1 MDFVPNT
8 DSQRDQL
15 LARIGAKSTEDLFAD
30 IPTEVR
36 LQRPLDIRGGMAEQE
51 LVKHV
56 KGLANLNKTVED
68 YSSYLGA
75 GAYEHFIPSFVD
87 QLLLRSEF
95 YTAYTPYQ
103 PEISQGTLQ
112 AIYEYQTL
120 VCELTGMDAANAS
133 MYDGASA
140 LAEAALMAC
149 DATRREKILVLET
162 VHPEYRDV
170 LKTYL
175 RPRGV
180 ELVGI
185 PFKAGAT
192 DLSALEAALHEDI
205 AAVLIQ
211 SPNFFGGVERAE
223 EIAQLAHAK
232 GALLVMTVNPVSLGL
247 LKSPGENGADIAVG
261 EGQAFGNPL
270 NFGGP
275 YLGFLATRD
284 KFVRRMPGRIAGV
297 TVDKNGNKGFVL
309 TLQAREQHIRREKA
323 TSNIC
328 SNQALCALAFTMHLS
343 ALGKKGLK
351 ELAYLNLQN
360 AHYAAREIAKIPRMR
375 LAFSGPFFHEFVV
388 ETKID
393 PAKVNTLLL
402 EAGII
407 GGLDLARFYPELD
420 HHLLFCVTETKR
432 KIDIDQLV
440 VRLGE
445 IQCKC

>member
-1 MDFVPNT
+1 MNFVPNT
-8 DSQRDQL
+8 DSQKERL
-15 LARIGAKSTEDLFAD
+15 LARIGVKSVEDLFAD
-30 IPTEVR
+30 VPQEVR
-36 LQRPLDIRGGMAEQE
+36 LNRPLDIRGGMSEQE

-56 KGLANLNKTVED
+56 KRLADQNKTVEE
-68 YSSYLGA
+68 YISFLGA
-75 GAYEHFIPSFVD
+75 GAYEHYIPSFVD

-120 VCELTGMDAANAS
+120 VCELTGMDVANAS

-149 DATRREKILVLET
+149 DATRRNKVLVMQT

-175 RPRGV
+175 PPRGV
-180 ELVGI
+180 ELIEI
-185 PFKAGAT
+185 PSKDGVT
-192 DLSALEAALHEDI
+192 DMAALEAKLQEGI
-205 AAVLIQ
+205 AGVLVQ
-211 SPNFFGGVERAE
+211 TPNFFGNIGEAE
-223 EIAQLAHAK
+223 EITLAAHAK
-232 GALLVMTVNPVSLGL
+232 GALMVMSVNPVSLGL
-247 LKSPGENGADIAVG
+247 LKTPGECGADIVVG

-275 YLGFLATRD
+275 YLGFLACRD
-284 KFVRRMPGRIAGV
+284 KYVRRMPGRIVGA
-297 TVDKNGNKGFVL
+297 TTDKNGKKGYVL

-328 SNQALCALAFTMHLS
+328 SNEALCALAFTMHLS
-343 ALGKKGLK
+343 ALGKTGLT

-360 AHYAAREIAKIPRMR
+360 AHYAAREIAKVPGMS
-375 LAFSGPFFHEFVV
+375 LAFQQPFFHEFVV
-388 ETKID
+388 KTTIE
-393 PAKVNTLLL
+393 PAKINESLLKDR
-402 EAGII
+402 II

-420 HHLLFCVTETKR
+420 HHLLFCVTETKC
-432 KIDIDQLV
+432 KAEIDRLV
-440 VRLGE
+440 ARLGE
-445 IQCKC
+445 IQ

>member
-1 MDFVPNT
+1 MNFVPNT
-8 DSQRDQL
+8 DNQQERL
-15 LARIGAKSTEDLFAD
+15 LARIGVKSVADLFVD
-30 IPTEVR
+30 IPEEVH
-36 LQRPLDIRGGMAEQE
+36 LKRPLAIRGGMSEQE

-56 KGLANLNKTVED
+56 SGLANQNKTVEE

-133 MYDGASA
+133 MYEGASA
-140 LAEAALMAC
+140 LAEAALMSC
-149 DATRREKILVLET
+149 DATRRKKVLVLQT
-162 VHPEYRDV
+162 VHPEYREV

-175 RPRGV
+175 PSRGV
-180 ELVGI
+180 EIVEVPYAEGV
-185 PFKAGAT
+185 T
-192 DLSALEAALHEDI
+192 DMSALEKVLREDI
-205 AAVLIQ
+205 AGVLVQ
-211 SPNFFGGVERAE
+211 NPNFFGNIEKADEIVELVH
-223 EIAQLAHAK
+223 AQ
-232 GALLVMTVNPVSLGL
+232 GALVIMAVNPISLGM
-247 LKSPGENGADIAVG
+247 LKSPGESGADIVVG
-261 EGQAFGNPL
+261 EGQALGNPL

-284 KFVRRMPGRIAGV
+284 KYVRRMPGRIVGV
-297 TVDKNGNKGFVL
+297 ATDKEGRKGFVL

-328 SNQALCALAFTMHLS
+328 SNEALCALAFTMHLS
-343 ALGKKGLK
+343 ALGKKGIH

-360 AHYAAREIAKIPRMR
+360 AHYAAREIAKIPGMS
-375 LAFSGPFFHEFVV
+375 LAFSGPFFHEFVI
-388 ETKID
+388 ETKLE
-393 PAKVNTLLL
+393 PAKVNALLL
-402 EAGII
+402 EAQII

-420 HHLLFCVTETKR
+420 HHLLFCVTETKC
-432 KIDIDQLV
+432 KADIDQLIA
-440 VRLGE
+440 RLGE
-445 IQCKC
+445 IQ